1 VDIPLLIHV
10 GGSVVSFWVGLF
22 LGNRTAYHPST
33 RWLRLTFVLTGCYFL
48 LRAIESFP
56 DHHAQLLAQIQLALA
71 LVALA
76 CWYGWVIGVRG
87 MTRAEHR
94 ARWIYVALA
103 VGCALI
109 AARNL
114 VLSVI
119 IIGGYLAVTLGSVWF
134 RTWRLYRRET
144 ILPAQRAA
152 GTLLVATTIICISV
166 VTLAAVAWLQSTPS
180 EIAGMLVQAV
190 VTLAAVAWLQ
200 PTLAEVAGMLEQA
213 GEGMLCGGIALLGYG
228 ALIYT
233 RRHAGRNS
241 GRDYLVSG
249 LASLGIVTVYE
260 LILIAFH
267 NATRSVLTAEQALGL
282 GIILVPVLIATHF
295 GFDQLRDALDWLRF
309 DPSSRLLRSMMR
321 SFTRQIGTEK
331 PCDQVVRECLQTLVC
346 VADVSRSALF
356 WFEEDGARL
365 LASHGH
371 TPSYAPKQSDL
382 LAVRMQP
389 FDQCADYTHLLPL
402 RVARKQRGALL
413 LSSPGYGQWSPRER
427 EQLSTLGVLLAAY
440 IDHSHSEP
448 VTIPQRIH
456 RLEEQARD
464 VQQLHAALS
473 DVQPPPVVITT
484 LGRFDVQV
492 NGKPASY
499 RRMRIGRHMF
509 QGMLMYLVA
518 HTGRPVRRDV
528 LVEVALE
535 HRRGRKHEDD
545 LPDESHYISGLR
557 TTLQHWGMGDALE
570 VTAET
575 VTLKRHPSWTT
586 DTDQVLALSNS
597 ARQDIAQGRI
607 EAAVAALEEALS
619 FFHGDYLPQYDAPD
633 HRIDPEQRRW
643 ERERV
648 QIEKLLLRSYLR
660 LPDLSAR
667 QRAPD
672 IADAILSRNEDAPEM
687 VRLVLDVA
695 QRLQDHHLLQRCRS
709 VQG

>member
-1 VDIPLLIHV
+1 VDIPLFLHV

-94 ARWIYVALA
+94 ARWISVALA

-109 AARNL
+109 AALTL

-152 GTLLVATTIICISV
+152 GTLLVATTIICLSV

-180 EIAGMLVQAV
+180 EIAGMLV
-190 VTLAAVAWLQ
+190 
-200 PTLAEVAGMLEQA
+200 QA

-267 NATRSVLTAEQALGL
+267 NATRSVLTAEQTLVL

-331 PCDQVVRECLQTLVC
+331 PCDQVVRECLQTLAC

-356 WFEEDGARL
+356 WFEEDEARL
-365 LASHGH
+365 LASYGH

-382 LAVRMQP
+382 LALRMQP

-473 DVQPPPVVITT
+473 DVQPPLVVITT
-484 LGRFDVQV
+484 LGRFEVQV
-492 NGKPASY
+492 NGTSAQY

-597 ARQDIAQGRI
+597 AQQDIAQGRI

-648 QIEKLLLRSYLR
+648 QIEKRLLRCYLH

-672 IADAILSRNEDAPEM
+672 IADAILSRNEDDPEM

-695 QRLQDHHLLQRCRS
+695 QRLQDNRLLQRCHTLRE
-709 VQG
+709 

>member
-1 VDIPLLIHV
+1 MDIPLFLHV
-10 GGSVVSFWVGLF
+10 GGSIVSFWVGLF

-33 RWLRLTFVLTGCYFL
+33 RWLRWTFVFTGCYFF
-48 LRAIESFP
+48 LRAIESSLKP
-56 DHHAQLLAQIQLALA
+56 PVHHLMQAQLILA

-76 CWYGWVIGVRG
+76 CWRGWVIGVRG

-152 GTLLVATTIICISV
+152 GTLLVATTIICIS
-166 VTLAAVAWLQSTPS
+166 
-180 EIAGMLVQAV
+180 V

-331 PCDQVVRECLQTLVC
+331 PCDQVVRECLQTLAC

-356 WFEEDGARL
+356 WFEEGEARL
-365 LASHGH
+365 LASYGH
-371 TPSYAPKQSDL
+371 TSSYAPKQSDL

-389 FDQCADYTHLLPL
+389 FDQCADYAYLLPL

-413 LSSPGYGQWSPRER
+413 LSSPGYGQWSPHER

-440 IDHSHSEP
+440 IDHSRSEP

-473 DVQPPPVVITT
+473 DVQPPLVVITT

-518 HTGRPVRRDV
+518 HTGQPVRRDV

-545 LPDESHYISGLR
+545 SPDESHYISGLR

-597 ARQDIAQGRI
+597 ASQDIDIEQGRI
-607 EAAVAALEEALS
+607 DEAAVAALEEALRL
-619 FFHGDYLPQYDAPD
+619 FHGDYLPQYDAPD
-633 HRIDPEQRRW
+633 YRIDLEQRRW

-648 QIEKLLLRSYLR
+648 QIEKLLLRSYLS

-672 IADAILSRNEDAPEM
+672 ITDAILSRNEDDPEM

-695 QRLQDHHLLQRCRS
+695 QRLQDNRLLQRCHTL
-709 VQG
+709 QE

>member
-1 VDIPLLIHV
+1 VDIPLFLHV
-10 GGSVVSFWVGLF
+10 GGSIVSFWVGLF

-33 RWLRLTFVLTGCYFL
+33 RWLRLTFVFTGCYFL
-48 LRAIESFP
+48 LRAIESSLKP
-56 DHHAQLLAQIQLALA
+56 PVHHLMQAQLILA

-76 CWYGWVIGVRG
+76 CWRGWVIGVRG

-180 EIAGMLVQAV
+180 EIAGMLVQA
-190 VTLAAVAWLQ
+190 
-200 PTLAEVAGMLEQA
+200 

-267 NATRSVLTAEQALGL
+267 YVTPSVLTAEQTLVL

-331 PCDQVVRECLQTLVC
+331 PCDQVVRECLQTLAC

-356 WFEEDGARL
+356 WFEEDEARL
-365 LASHGH
+365 LASYGH

-382 LAVRMQP
+382 LALRMQP
-389 FDQCADYTHLLPL
+389 FDQCADYAYLLPL
-402 RVARKQRGALL
+402 WVARKQRGALL

-440 IDHSHSEP
+440 IDHSRSEP

-473 DVQPPPVVITT
+473 DVQPPLVVITT

-492 NGKPASY
+492 SGKPEPY

-518 HTGRPVRRDV
+518 HTGQPVRRDV

-545 LPDESHYISGLR
+545 SPDESHYISGLR

-607 EAAVAALEEALS
+607 EAAVAALEEALRL
-619 FFHGDYLPQYDAPD
+619 FHGDYLPQYDAPD
-633 HRIDPEQRRW
+633 YRIDPEQRRW

-648 QIEKLLLRSYLR
+648 QIAKLLLRSYLR

-672 IADAILSRNEDAPEM
+672 IADAILSRNEDDPEM

-695 QRLQDHHLLQRCRS
+695 QRLQDNRLLQRCHTL
-709 VQG
+709 QE

>member
-1 VDIPLLIHV
+1 MDIPLLIHV
-10 GGSVVSFWVGLF
+10 GGSVVGFWAGLF

-33 RWLRLTFVLTGCYFL
+33 RWLRLTFVFTGCSFL
-48 LRAIESFP
+48 LKAFEAFLYP
-56 DHHAQLLAQIQLALA
+56 PVPQLFVAQARLALA

-76 CWYGWVIGVRG
+76 FWHGWVIGVRG
-87 MTRAEHR
+87 ITRAEHR
-94 ARWIYVALA
+94 ARRVYVVLA
-103 VGCALI
+103 IAYALI
-109 AARNL
+109 AAL
-114 VLSVI
+114 APVPSYAST
-119 IIGGYLAVTLGSVWF
+119 IIGGYITVTLGSVWF

-166 VTLAAVAWLQSTPS
+166 VTLAAVAWLQPMLS
-180 EIAGMLVQAV
+180 EIAGMLD
-190 VTLAAVAWLQ
+190 
-200 PTLAEVAGMLEQA
+200 QA
-213 GEGMLCGGIALLGYG
+213 GKGMLCGGIALLGYR

-233 RRHAGRNS
+233 RRHTGRNS
-241 GRDYLVSG
+241 SRDYLVSG
-249 LASLGIVTVYE
+249 LASLGIVTMYE

-267 NATRSVLTAEQALGL
+267 YVTLSVLTAEQALAL

-309 DPSSRLLRSMMR
+309 DPSSRLMRSMMR

-331 PCDQVVRECLQTLVC
+331 PCDQVVRECLQTLAC

-356 WFEEDGARL
+356 WFEEGEARL
-365 LASHGH
+365 LASYGH

-382 LAVRMQP
+382 LALRMQP

-509 QGMLMYLVA
+509 LGMLMYLVA

-586 DTDQVLALSNS
+586 
-597 ARQDIAQGRI
+597 IPI
-607 EAAVAALEEALS
+607 
-619 FFHGDYLPQYDAPD
+619 
-633 HRIDPEQRRW
+633 
-643 ERERV
+643 
-648 QIEKLLLRSYLR
+648 
-660 LPDLSAR
+660 
-667 QRAPD
+667 
-672 IADAILSRNEDAPEM
+672 
-687 VRLVLDVA
+687 
-695 QRLQDHHLLQRCRS
+695 RCWR
-709 VQG
+709 

>member
-1 VDIPLLIHV
+1 VDIPLFLHV

-33 RWLRLTFVLTGCYFL
+33 RWLRLTFVLTGCSFL
-48 LRAIESFP
+48 LKAFEAFLYP
-56 DHHAQLLAQIQLALA
+56 PVPQLFVAQARLALA

-76 CWYGWVIGVRG
+76 FWHGWVIGVRG
-87 MTRAEHR
+87 ITRAEHR
-94 ARWIYVALA
+94 ARRVYVVLA
-103 VGCALI
+103 IAYALI
-109 AARNL
+109 AAL
-114 VLSVI
+114 APVPSYAST
-119 IIGGYLAVTLGSVWF
+119 IIGGYITVTLGSVWF
-134 RTWRLYRRET
+134 MTWRLYRRET

-152 GTLLVATTIICISV
+152 GTLLVATTIICIS
-166 VTLAAVAWLQSTPS
+166 
-180 EIAGMLVQAV
+180 V

-267 NATRSVLTAEQALGL
+267 YVTRSVLTAEQALGL

-331 PCDQVVRECLQTLVC
+331 PCDQVVRECLQTLAC

-389 FDQCADYTHLLPL
+389 FDQCADYAYLLPL
-402 RVARKQRGALL
+402 WVARKQRGALL

-440 IDHSHSEP
+440 IDHSRSEP

-473 DVQPPPVVITT
+473 DVQPPLVVITT

-492 NGKPASY
+492 SGKPEPY

-509 QGMLMYLVA
+509 LGMLMYLVA
-518 HTGRPVRRDV
+518 HTERPVRRDV

-545 LPDESHYISGLR
+545 SPDESHYISGLR

-597 ARQDIAQGRI
+597 ASQDIEQGRI
-607 EAAVAALEEALS
+607 EAAVAALEEALRL
-619 FFHGDYLPQYDAPD
+619 FHGDYLPQYDAPD
-633 HRIDPEQRRW
+633 YRIDPEQRRW

-672 IADAILSRNEDAPEM
+672 IADAILSRNEDDPEM

-695 QRLQDHHLLQRCRS
+695 QRLQDNRLLQRCHTLRE
-709 VQG
+709 

>member
-10 GGSVVSFWVGLF
+10 GGSVVGFWAGLF

-33 RWLRLTFVLTGCYFL
+33 RWLRLTFVFTGCSFL
-48 LRAIESFP
+48 LKAFEAFLYP
-56 DHHAQLLAQIQLALA
+56 PVPQLFVAQARLALA

-76 CWYGWVIGVRG
+76 FWHGWVIGVRG
-87 MTRAEHR
+87 ITRAEHR
-94 ARWIYVALA
+94 ARRVYVVLA
-103 VGCALI
+103 IAYALI
-109 AARNL
+109 AAL
-114 VLSVI
+114 APVPSYAST
-119 IIGGYLAVTLGSVWF
+119 IIGGYITVTLGSVWF

-152 GTLLVATTIICISV
+152 GTLLVATTIICIS
-166 VTLAAVAWLQSTPS
+166 
-180 EIAGMLVQAV
+180 V

-267 NATRSVLTAEQALGL
+267 YVTPSVLTAEQALGL

-331 PCDQVVRECLQTLVC
+331 PCDQVVRECLQTLAC

-389 FDQCADYTHLLPL
+389 FDQCADYAYLLPL
-402 RVARKQRGALL
+402 WVARKQRGALL

-473 DVQPPPVVITT
+473 DVQPPLVVITT

-492 NGKPASY
+492 SGKPEPY

-518 HTGRPVRRDV
+518 HTGQPVRRDV

-545 LPDESHYISGLR
+545 SPDESHYISGLR

-597 ARQDIAQGRI
+597 ASQDIEQGRI
-607 EAAVAALEEALS
+607 DEAAVAALEEALRL
-619 FFHGDYLPQYDAPD
+619 FHGDYLPQYDAPD
-633 HRIDPEQRRW
+633 HRIDHEQRRW
-643 ERERV
+643 ERKRV
-648 QIEKLLLRSYLR
+648 QIEKLLLRSYLS

-672 IADAILSRNEDAPEM
+672 ITDAILSRNEDDPEM

-695 QRLQDHHLLQRCRS
+695 QRLQDNRLLQRCHTL
-709 VQG
+709 QE

>member
-33 RWLRLTFVLTGCYFL
+33 RWLRLTFVFTGCYFL
-48 LRAIESFP
+48 LRAIESSLKP
-56 DHHAQLLAQIQLALA
+56 PVHHLMQAQLITA

-76 CWYGWVIGVRG
+76 CWRGWVIGVRG

-94 ARWIYVALA
+94 ARWISIALA

-109 AARNL
+109 SALAL
-114 VLSVI
+114 VPSVI
-119 IIGGYLAVTLGSVWF
+119 ITGGYLAVTLGSVWF

-166 VTLAAVAWLQSTPS
+166 VTLAAVAWLQPTPS
-180 EIAGMLVQAV
+180 EIAGMLV
-190 VTLAAVAWLQ
+190 
-200 PTLAEVAGMLEQA
+200 QA

-331 PCDQVVRECLQTLVC
+331 PCDQVVRECLQTLAC

-389 FDQCADYTHLLPL
+389 FDQCADYAYLLPL
-402 RVARKQRGALL
+402 WVARKQRGALL

-427 EQLSTLGVLLAAY
+427 EQLSTLGMLLAAY

-473 DVQPPPVVITT
+473 DVQPPLVVITT
-484 LGRFDVQV
+484 LGRFEVQV
-492 NGKPASY
+492 NGTSAQY

-597 ARQDIAQGRI
+597 AQQDIAQGRI

-633 HRIDPEQRRW
+633 YRIDHEQRRW

-648 QIEKLLLRSYLR
+648 QIEKFLLRSYLR

-667 QRAPD
+667 QHAPN
-672 IADAILSRNEDAPEM
+672 IADAILSRNEDDPEM

-695 QRLQDHHLLQRCRS
+695 QRLQDNHLLQRCRS

>member
-1 VDIPLLIHV
+1 VDIPLFLHV
-10 GGSVVSFWVGLF
+10 GGSIVSFWVGLF

-33 RWLRLTFVLTGCYFL
+33 RWLRWTFVFTGCYFF
-48 LRAIESFP
+48 LRAIESSLKP
-56 DHHAQLLAQIQLALA
+56 PVHHLMQAQLILA

-76 CWYGWVIGVRG
+76 FWHGWVIGVRG
-87 MTRAEHR
+87 ITRAEHR
-94 ARWIYVALA
+94 ARRVYVVLA
-103 VGCALI
+103 IAYALI
-109 AARNL
+109 AAL
-114 VLSVI
+114 APVPSYAST
-119 IIGGYLAVTLGSVWF
+119 IIGGYITVTLGSVWF
-134 RTWRLYRRET
+134 MTWRLYRRET

-166 VTLAAVAWLQSTPS
+166 VTLAAVAWLQ
-180 EIAGMLVQAV
+180 
-190 VTLAAVAWLQ
+190 
-200 PTLAEVAGMLEQA
+200 PTLAEVAGMLDQA

-331 PCDQVVRECLQTLVC
+331 PCDQVVRECLQTLAR

-356 WFEEDGARL
+356 WFEEGEARL
-365 LASHGH
+365 LASYGH
-371 TPSYAPKQSDL
+371 TSSYAPKQSDL

-389 FDQCADYTHLLPL
+389 FDQCADYAYLLPL

-413 LSSPGYGQWSPRER
+413 LSSPGYGQWSPHER

-440 IDHSHSEP
+440 IDHSRSEP

-518 HTGRPVRRDV
+518 HTGQPVRRDV

-557 TTLQHWGMGDALE
+557 TILQHWGMGDALD

-672 IADAILSRNEDAPEM
+672 IADAILSRNEDDPEM

>member
-1 VDIPLLIHV
+1 VDIPLFLHV
-10 GGSVVSFWVGLF
+10 GGSIVSFWVGLF

-33 RWLRLTFVLTGCYFL
+33 RWLRLTFVFTGCSFL
-48 LRAIESFP
+48 LKAFEAFLYP
-56 DHHAQLLAQIQLALA
+56 PVPQLFVAQARLALA

-76 CWYGWVIGVRG
+76 FWHGWVIGVRG
-87 MTRAEHR
+87 ITRAEHR
-94 ARWIYVALA
+94 ARRVYVVLA
-103 VGCALI
+103 IAYALI
-109 AARNL
+109 AAL
-114 VLSVI
+114 APVPSYAST
-119 IIGGYLAVTLGSVWF
+119 IIGGYITVTLGSVWF

-152 GTLLVATTIICISV
+152 GTLLVATTIICIS
-166 VTLAAVAWLQSTPS
+166 
-180 EIAGMLVQAV
+180 V

-267 NATRSVLTAEQALGL
+267 YVTPSVLTAEQALGL

-331 PCDQVVRECLQTLVC
+331 PCDQVVRECLQTLAC

-389 FDQCADYTHLLPL
+389 FDQCADYAYLLPL
-402 RVARKQRGALL
+402 WVARKQRGALL

-473 DVQPPPVVITT
+473 DVQPPLVVITT

-492 NGKPASY
+492 SGKPEPY

-518 HTGRPVRRDV
+518 HTGQPVRRDV

-545 LPDESHYISGLR
+545 SPDESHYISGLR

-597 ARQDIAQGRI
+597 ASQDIEQGRI
-607 EAAVAALEEALS
+607 EAAVAALEEALRL
-619 FFHGDYLPQYDAPD
+619 FHGDYLPQYDAPD
-633 HRIDPEQRRW
+633 YRIDLEQRRW
-643 ERERV
+643 ERKRV
-648 QIEKLLLRSYLR
+648 QIEKLLLRSYLS

-672 IADAILSRNEDAPEM
+672 ITDAILSRNEDDPEM

-695 QRLQDHHLLQRCRS
+695 QRLQDNRLLQRCHTL
-709 VQG
+709 QE

>member
-1 VDIPLLIHV
+1 MDIPLFLHV
-10 GGSVVSFWVGLF
+10 GGSIVSFWVGLF

-33 RWLRLTFVLTGCYFL
+33 RWLRWTFVFTGCYFL
-48 LRAIESFP
+48 LRAIEPFLN
-56 DHHAQLLAQIQLALA
+56 HHAQLLAQIQLALA

-76 CWYGWVIGVRG
+76 CWRGWVIGVRG

-94 ARWIYVALA
+94 ARWISIALA

-109 AARNL
+109 AALTL
-114 VLSVI
+114 VPSVI

-166 VTLAAVAWLQSTPS
+166 VTLAAVAWLQPMLAES
-180 EIAGMLVQAV
+180 AGMLV
-190 VTLAAVAWLQ
+190 
-200 PTLAEVAGMLEQA
+200 QA

-267 NATRSVLTAEQALGL
+267 YVTPSVLTAEQTLVL

-331 PCDQVVRECLQTLVC
+331 PCDQVVRECLQTLAC

-356 WFEEDGARL
+356 WFEEDEARL
-365 LASHGH
+365 LASYGH
-371 TPSYAPKQSDL
+371 TPSYAPKQRDL
-382 LAVRMQP
+382 LALRMQP

-473 DVQPPPVVITT
+473 DVQPPLVVITT
-484 LGRFDVQV
+484 LGRFDVQL

-597 ARQDIAQGRI
+597 ARQDIAQGRT

-633 HRIDPEQRRW
+633 HRIDHEQRRW

-648 QIEKLLLRSYLR
+648 QIEKRLLRSYLR

-672 IADAILSRNEDAPEM
+672 IADAILSRNEDDPEM

-695 QRLQDHHLLQRCRS
+695 QRLRDNHLLQRCRS

>member
-1 VDIPLLIHV
+1 MDIPLLIHV
-10 GGSVVSFWVGLF
+10 GGSVVGFWAGLF

-33 RWLRLTFVLTGCYFL
+33 RLLRLTFVLTGCYFL
-48 LRAIESFP
+48 FKAVESFP
-56 DHHAQLLAQIQLALA
+56 SPPVQLLAQIQLTLA

-76 CWYGWVIGVRG
+76 CWCGWVIGLRGITRVEHWVR
-87 MTRAEHR
+87 RVY
-94 ARWIYVALA
+94 IILA
-103 VGCALI
+103 IGCALI
-109 AARNL
+109 STLAL
-114 VLSVI
+114 VPSVI
-119 IIGGYLAVTLGSVWF
+119 ITGGYLAVTLGSVWF

-166 VTLAAVAWLQSTPS
+166 VTLAAVAWLQPMLS
-180 EIAGMLVQAV
+180 EIAGMLD
-190 VTLAAVAWLQ
+190 
-200 PTLAEVAGMLEQA
+200 QA
-213 GEGMLCGGIALLGYG
+213 GKGMLCGGIALLGYR

-249 LASLGIVTVYE
+249 LASLGIVTMYE

-267 NATRSVLTAEQALGL
+267 YVTLSVLTAEQALAL

-309 DPSSRLLRSMMR
+309 DPSSRLMRSMMR

-331 PCDQVVRECLQTLVC
+331 PCDQVVRECLQTLAC

-356 WFEEDGARL
+356 WFEEGEARL
-365 LASHGH
+365 LASYGH
-371 TPSYAPKQSDL
+371 TSSYAPKQSDL

-389 FDQCADYTHLLPL
+389 FDQCADYAYLLPL

-413 LSSPGYGQWSPRER
+413 LSSPGYGQWSPHER

-440 IDHSHSEP
+440 IDHSRSEP

-473 DVQPPPVVITT
+473 DVQPPLVVITT

-492 NGKPASY
+492 NGKPAQY

-518 HTGRPVRRDV
+518 HTGQPVRRDV

-557 TTLQHWGMGDALE
+557 TILQHWGMGDALD
-570 VTAET
+570 VNAET

-597 ARQDIAQGRI
+597 ASQDIEQGRI
-607 EAAVAALEEALS
+607 DEAAVAALEEALRL
-619 FFHGDYLPQYDAPD
+619 FHGDYLPQYDAPD
-633 HRIDPEQRRW
+633 HRIDHEQRRW
-643 ERERV
+643 ERKRV
-648 QIEKLLLRSYLR
+648 QIEKLLLRSYLS

-672 IADAILSRNEDAPEM
+672 ITDAILSRNEDDPEM

-695 QRLQDHHLLQRCRS
+695 QRLQDNRLLQRCHTL
-709 VQG
+709 QE

>member
-1 VDIPLLIHV
+1 VDIPLFLHV

-33 RWLRLTFVLTGCYFL
+33 RWLRLTFVLTGCSFL
-48 LRAIESFP
+48 LKAFEAFLYP
-56 DHHAQLLAQIQLALA
+56 PVPQLFVAQARLALA

-76 CWYGWVIGVRG
+76 CWRGWVIGVRG

-94 ARWIYVALA
+94 ARWISVALA

-109 AARNL
+109 AALTL

-152 GTLLVATTIICISV
+152 GTLLVATTIICIS
-166 VTLAAVAWLQSTPS
+166 
-180 EIAGMLVQAV
+180 V

-331 PCDQVVRECLQTLVC
+331 PCDQVVRECLQTLAR

-356 WFEEDGARL
+356 WFEEGEARL
-365 LASHGH
+365 LASYGH
-371 TPSYAPKQSDL
+371 TSSYAPKQSDL

-389 FDQCADYTHLLPL
+389 FDQCADYAYLLPL

-413 LSSPGYGQWSPRER
+413 LSSPGYGQWSPHER

-440 IDHSHSEP
+440 IDHSRSEP

-518 HTGRPVRRDV
+518 HTGQPVRRDV

-557 TTLQHWGMGDALE
+557 TILQHWGMGDALD

-648 QIEKLLLRSYLR
+648 QIEKRLLRCYLH

-672 IADAILSRNEDAPEM
+672 IADAILSRNEDDPEM

-695 QRLQDHHLLQRCRS
+695 QRLQDNRLLQRCHTLRE
-709 VQG
+709 

>member
-48 LRAIESFP
+48 LRAIESSLKSP
-56 DHHAQLLAQIQLALA
+56 AHHLMQAQLMPA

-76 CWYGWVIGVRG
+76 CWRGWVIGVRG

-94 ARWIYVALA
+94 ARWIYVVLAIGYALIPALA
-103 VGCALI
+103 
-109 AARNL
+109 L
-114 VLSVI
+114 VPSYASI
-119 IIGGYLAVTLGSVWF
+119 IIGGYITVMLGSVWF

-180 EIAGMLVQAV
+180 EIAGMLVQA
-190 VTLAAVAWLQ
+190 
-200 PTLAEVAGMLEQA
+200 

-267 NATRSVLTAEQALGL
+267 YVTRSVLTAEQALAL

-331 PCDQVVRECLQTLVC
+331 PCDQVVRECLQTLAC

-356 WFEEDGARL
+356 WFEEDEARL
-365 LASHGH
+365 LASYGH

-389 FDQCADYTHLLPL
+389 FDQCADYTYLLPL

-427 EQLSTLGVLLAAY
+427 EQLSTLGMLLAAY

-473 DVQPPPVVITT
+473 DVQPPLVVITT
-484 LGRFDVQV
+484 LGRFDVQL

-509 QGMLMYLVA
+509 LGMLMYLVA

-597 ARQDIAQGRI
+597 ARQDIAQGRT

-633 HRIDPEQRRW
+633 HRIDHEQRRW

-648 QIEKLLLRSYLR
+648 QIEKRLLRSYLR

-667 QRAPD
+667 QHAPD
-672 IADAILSRNEDAPEM
+672 IADAILSRNEDDPEM

-695 QRLQDHHLLQRCRS
+695 QRLRDNHLLQRCRS

>member
-48 LRAIESFP
+48 LRAIESSLKSP
-56 DHHAQLLAQIQLALA
+56 AHHLMQAQLMPA

-76 CWYGWVIGVRG
+76 CWRGWVIGVRG

-94 ARWIYVALA
+94 ARWIYVVLAIGYALIPALA
-103 VGCALI
+103 
-109 AARNL
+109 L
-114 VLSVI
+114 VPSYASI
-119 IIGGYLAVTLGSVWF
+119 IIGGYITVMLGSVWF

-180 EIAGMLVQAV
+180 EIAGMLVQA
-190 VTLAAVAWLQ
+190 
-200 PTLAEVAGMLEQA
+200 

-267 NATRSVLTAEQALGL
+267 YVTRSVLTAEQALAL

-331 PCDQVVRECLQTLVC
+331 PCDQVVRECLQTLAC

-356 WFEEDGARL
+356 WFEEDEARL
-365 LASHGH
+365 LASYGH

-389 FDQCADYTHLLPL
+389 FDQCADYTYLLPL

-427 EQLSTLGVLLAAY
+427 EQLSTLGMLLAAY

-473 DVQPPPVVITT
+473 DVQPPLVVITT
-484 LGRFDVQV
+484 LGRFEVQV
-492 NGKPASY
+492 NGTSAQY

-597 ARQDIAQGRI
+597 AQQDIAQGRI

-633 HRIDPEQRRW
+633 YRIDHEQRRW

-648 QIEKLLLRSYLR
+648 QIEKFLLRSYLR

-672 IADAILSRNEDAPEM
+672 IADAILSRNEDDPEM

>member
-1 VDIPLLIHV
+1 VDIPLFLHV
-10 GGSVVSFWVGLF
+10 GGSIVSFWVGLF

-33 RWLRLTFVLTGCYFL
+33 RWLRLTFVFTGCYFL
-48 LRAIESFP
+48 LRAIESSLKP
-56 DHHAQLLAQIQLALA
+56 PVHHLMQAQLITA

-76 CWYGWVIGVRG
+76 CWRGWVIGVRG

-94 ARWIYVALA
+94 ARWISIALA

-109 AARNL
+109 SALAL

-119 IIGGYLAVTLGSVWF
+119 ITGGYLAVTLGSVWF

-166 VTLAAVAWLQSTPS
+166 VTLAAVAWLQPTPS
-180 EIAGMLVQAV
+180 ENAGMLD
-190 VTLAAVAWLQ
+190 
-200 PTLAEVAGMLEQA
+200 QA

-389 FDQCADYTHLLPL
+389 FDQCADYAYLLPL

-413 LSSPGYGQWSPRER
+413 LSSPGYGQWSPHER

-440 IDHSHSEP
+440 IDHSRSEP

-518 HTGRPVRRDV
+518 HTGQPVRRDV

-557 TTLQHWGMGDALE
+557 TTLQHWGMGDALD

-586 DTDQVLALSNS
+586 DTDQVLTLSNS

-672 IADAILSRNEDAPEM
+672 IADAILSRNEDDPEM

-695 QRLQDHHLLQRCRS
+695 QRLQDNRLLQRCHTLRE
-709 VQG
+709 

>member
-87 MTRAEHR
+87 ITRAERR
-94 ARWIYVALA
+94 ARWISIALA

-109 AARNL
+109 AALTL
-114 VLSVI
+114 VPSVI
-119 IIGGYLAVTLGSVWF
+119 IIGGYLAVTLASVWF

-180 EIAGMLVQAV
+180 EIAGMLVQA
-190 VTLAAVAWLQ
+190 
-200 PTLAEVAGMLEQA
+200 

-267 NATRSVLTAEQALGL
+267 YVTRSVLTAEQALAL

-331 PCDQVVRECLQTLVC
+331 PCDQVVRECLQTLAC

-356 WFEEDGARL
+356 WFEEDEARL
-365 LASHGH
+365 LASYGH

-389 FDQCADYTHLLPL
+389 FDQCADYTYLLPL

-427 EQLSTLGVLLAAY
+427 EQLSTLGMLLAAY

-473 DVQPPPVVITT
+473 DVQPPLVVITT
-484 LGRFDVQV
+484 LGRFEVQV
-492 NGKPASY
+492 NGTSAQY

-597 ARQDIAQGRI
+597 AQQDIAQGRI

-633 HRIDPEQRRW
+633 YRIDHEQRRW

-648 QIEKLLLRSYLR
+648 QIEKFLLRSYLR

-667 QRAPD
+667 QHAPN
-672 IADAILSRNEDAPEM
+672 IADAILSRNEDDPEM

-695 QRLQDHHLLQRCRS
+695 QRLQDNHLLQRCRS

>member
-87 MTRAEHR
+87 ITRAERR
-94 ARWIYVALA
+94 ARWISIALA

-109 AARNL
+109 AALTL
-114 VLSVI
+114 VPSVI
-119 IIGGYLAVTLGSVWF
+119 IIGGYLAVTLASVWF

-152 GTLLVATTIICISV
+152 GTLLVATTIICLSV

-180 EIAGMLVQAV
+180 EIAGMLV
-190 VTLAAVAWLQ
+190 
-200 PTLAEVAGMLEQA
+200 QA

-267 NATRSVLTAEQALGL
+267 YVTRSVLTAEQALAL

-331 PCDQVVRECLQTLVC
+331 PCDQVVRECLQTLAC

-356 WFEEDGARL
+356 WFEEDEARL
-365 LASHGH
+365 LASYGH

-382 LAVRMQP
+382 LAPRMQP

-473 DVQPPPVVITT
+473 DVQPPLVVITT
-484 LGRFDVQV
+484 LGRFDVQL

-509 QGMLMYLVA
+509 LGMLMYLVA

-597 ARQDIAQGRI
+597 AQQDIAQGRI

-633 HRIDPEQRRW
+633 YRIDHEQRRW

-648 QIEKLLLRSYLR
+648 QIEKFLLRSYLR

-667 QRAPD
+667 QHAPN
-672 IADAILSRNEDAPEM
+672 IADAILSRNEDDPEM

-695 QRLQDHHLLQRCRS
+695 QRLRDNHLLQRCRS

>member
-48 LRAIESFP
+48 LRAIESSLKSP
-56 DHHAQLLAQIQLALA
+56 AHHLMQAQLMPA

-76 CWYGWVIGVRG
+76 CWRGWVIGVRG

-94 ARWIYVALA
+94 ARWIYVVLAIGYALIPALA
-103 VGCALI
+103 
-109 AARNL
+109 L
-114 VLSVI
+114 VPSYASI
-119 IIGGYLAVTLGSVWF
+119 IIGGYITVMLGSVWF

-180 EIAGMLVQAV
+180 EIAGMLVQA
-190 VTLAAVAWLQ
+190 
-200 PTLAEVAGMLEQA
+200 

-267 NATRSVLTAEQALGL
+267 YVTRSVLTAEQALAL

-331 PCDQVVRECLQTLVC
+331 PCDQVVRECLQTLAC

-356 WFEEDGARL
+356 WFEEDEARL
-365 LASHGH
+365 LASYGH

-389 FDQCADYTHLLPL
+389 FDQCADYTYLLPL

-427 EQLSTLGVLLAAY
+427 EQLSTLGMLLAAY

-597 ARQDIAQGRI
+597 AQQDIAQGRI

-633 HRIDPEQRRW
+633 YRIDHEQRRW

-648 QIEKLLLRSYLR
+648 QIEKFLLRSYLR

-667 QRAPD
+667 QHAPN
-672 IADAILSRNEDAPEM
+672 IADAILSRNEDDPEM

-695 QRLQDHHLLQRCRS
+695 QRLQDNHLLQRCRS

>member
-1 VDIPLLIHV
+1 VDIPLFLHV
-10 GGSVVSFWVGLF
+10 GGSIVSFWVGLF

-33 RWLRLTFVLTGCYFL
+33 RWLRWTFVFTGCYFF
-48 LRAIESFP
+48 LRAIESSLKP
-56 DHHAQLLAQIQLALA
+56 PVHHLMQAQLILA

-76 CWYGWVIGVRG
+76 CWRGWVIGVRG

-94 ARWIYVALA
+94 ARRVYVVLA
-103 VGCALI
+103 IAYALI
-109 AARNL
+109 AAL
-114 VLSVI
+114 APVPSYAST
-119 IIGGYLAVTLGSVWF
+119 IIGGYITVTLGSVWF
-134 RTWRLYRRET
+134 MTWRLYRRET

-152 GTLLVATTIICISV
+152 GTLLVATTIICIS
-166 VTLAAVAWLQSTPS
+166 
-180 EIAGMLVQAV
+180 V

-331 PCDQVVRECLQTLVC
+331 PCDQVVRECLQTLAC

-371 TPSYAPKQSDL
+371 PPSYAPKQSDL

-389 FDQCADYTHLLPL
+389 FDQCADYAYLLPL
-402 RVARKQRGALL
+402 WVARKQRGALL

-440 IDHSHSEP
+440 IDHSRSEP

-473 DVQPPPVVITT
+473 DVQPPLVVITT

-492 NGKPASY
+492 SGKPEPY

-633 HRIDPEQRRW
+633 HRIDHEQRRW

-672 IADAILSRNEDAPEM
+672 IADAILSRNEDDPEM

-695 QRLQDHHLLQRCRS
+695 QRLQDNHLLQRCRS

>member
-1 VDIPLLIHV
+1 VDIPLFLHV
-10 GGSVVSFWVGLF
+10 GGSIVSFWVGLF

-33 RWLRLTFVLTGCYFL
+33 RWLRWTFVFTGCYFL
-48 LRAIESFP
+48 LRAIESSLKP
-56 DHHAQLLAQIQLALA
+56 PVHHLMQAQLIPA

-76 CWYGWVIGVRG
+76 CWRGWVIGVRG

-180 EIAGMLVQAV
+180 EIAGMLD
-190 VTLAAVAWLQ
+190 
-200 PTLAEVAGMLEQA
+200 QA

-267 NATRSVLTAEQALGL
+267 YVTQSVLTAEQALAL

-331 PCDQVVRECLQTLVC
+331 PCDQVVRECLQTLAC

-356 WFEEDGARL
+356 WFEEDEARL
-365 LASHGH
+365 LASYGH

-382 LAVRMQP
+382 LALRMQP

-607 EAAVAALEEALS
+607 EAAVAALEEALRL
-619 FFHGDYLPQYDAPD
+619 FHGDYLPQYDAPD
-633 HRIDPEQRRW
+633 YRIDPEQRRW

-672 IADAILSRNEDAPEM
+672 IADAILSRNEDDPEM

>member
-1 VDIPLLIHV
+1 MDIPLFLHV

-33 RWLRLTFVLTGCYFL
+33 RWLRLTFVLTGCSFVLKAFEAFL
-48 LRAIESFP
+48 HPPVPQLFV
-56 DHHAQLLAQIQLALA
+56 AQARLALA

-94 ARWIYVALA
+94 ARWIHIALA
-103 VGCALI
+103 GGCALI
-109 AARNL
+109 SALAP
-114 VLSVI
+114 VPSVI

-152 GTLLVATTIICISV
+152 GTLLVATTIICLS
-166 VTLAAVAWLQSTPS
+166 
-180 EIAGMLVQAV
+180 V

-200 PTLAEVAGMLEQA
+200 PTPAGVAGMLEQA

-309 DPSSRLLRSMMR
+309 DRSSRLLRSMMR

-331 PCDQVVRECLQTLVC
+331 PCDQVVRECLQTLAR

-356 WFEEDGARL
+356 WFEEGEARL
-365 LASHGH
+365 LASYGH

-389 FDQCADYTHLLPL
+389 FDQCADYAYLLPL

-413 LSSPGYGQWSPRER
+413 LSGPGYGQWSPHER

-440 IDHSHSEP
+440 IDHSRSEP

-473 DVQPPPVVITT
+473 DVQPPLVVITT
-484 LGRFDVQV
+484 LGRFEVQV
-492 NGKPASY
+492 NGKSAQY

-518 HTGRPVRRDV
+518 HTGQPVRRDV

-545 LPDESHYISGLR
+545 SPDESHYISGLR
-557 TTLQHWGMGDALE
+557 TTLQHWGMGDALD

-575 VTLKRHPSWTT
+575 VTLKRHPSWMT

-648 QIEKLLLRSYLR
+648 QIEKRLLRCYLH

-672 IADAILSRNEDAPEM
+672 IADAILSRNEDDPEM

-695 QRLQDHHLLQRCRS
+695 QRLQDHRLLQRCHTVRE
-709 VQG
+709 

>member
-1 VDIPLLIHV
+1 MDIPLFLHV

-33 RWLRLTFVLTGCYFL
+33 RWLRLTFVLTGCHFL
-48 LRAIESFP
+48 LRAFEAFLRP
-56 DHHAQLLAQIQLALA
+56 PVLQLFVAQARLALA

-76 CWYGWVIGVRG
+76 FWHGWVIGVRG
-87 MTRAEHR
+87 ITRAEHR
-94 ARWIYVALA
+94 ARWIHIALA
-103 VGCALI
+103 GGCALI
-109 AARNL
+109 SALAP
-114 VLSVI
+114 VPSVI

-152 GTLLVATTIICISV
+152 GTLLVATTIICLSV
-166 VTLAAVAWLQSTPS
+166 VTLAV
-180 EIAGMLVQAV
+180 
-190 VTLAAVAWLQ
+190 VAWLQ

-309 DPSSRLLRSMMR
+309 DRSSRLLRSMMR

-331 PCDQVVRECLQTLVC
+331 PCDQVVRECLQTLAR

-356 WFEEDGARL
+356 WFEEGEARL
-365 LASHGH
+365 LASYGH

-389 FDQCADYTHLLPL
+389 FDQCADYAYLLPL

-413 LSSPGYGQWSPRER
+413 LSGPGYGQWSPRER

-440 IDHSHSEP
+440 IDHSRSEP

-464 VQQLHAALS
+464 VLQLHAALS
-473 DVQPPPVVITT
+473 DVQPPLVVITT

-518 HTGRPVRRDV
+518 HTERPVRRDV

-557 TTLQHWGMGDALE
+557 TTLQHWGMGDALD

-575 VTLKRHPSWTT
+575 VMLKRHPSWTT
-586 DTDQVLALSNS
+586 DTDQVLTLSNS

-648 QIEKLLLRSYLR
+648 QIEKRLLRCYLH

-672 IADAILSRNEDAPEM
+672 IADAILSRNEDDPEV

-695 QRLQDHHLLQRCRS
+695 QRLQDHHLLQRCHTLRE
-709 VQG
+709 

>member
-1 VDIPLLIHV
+1 VDIPLFLHV
-10 GGSVVSFWVGLF
+10 GGSIVSFWVGLF

-33 RWLRLTFVLTGCYFL
+33 RWLRLTFVFTGCYFL
-48 LRAIESFP
+48 LRAIESSLEP
-56 DHHAQLLAQIQLALA
+56 PVHHLTQAQLILA

-76 CWYGWVIGVRG
+76 CWRGWVIGVRG

-94 ARWIYVALA
+94 ARWISVALA

-109 AARNL
+109 AALTL

-200 PTLAEVAGMLEQA
+200 STPSEIAGMLVQA

-267 NATRSVLTAEQALGL
+267 NATRSVLTAEQTLVL

-331 PCDQVVRECLQTLVC
+331 PCDQVVRECLQTLAC

-356 WFEEDGARL
+356 WFEEDEARL
-365 LASHGH
+365 LASYGH

-382 LAVRMQP
+382 LALRMQP

-464 VQQLHAALS
+464 VQQTARRIERCATAPGGHNDAGPLRCSGQRETGAVPAYAHWAAYVS
-473 DVQPPPVVITT
+473 
-484 LGRFDVQV
+484 
-492 NGKPASY
+492 
-499 RRMRIGRHMF
+499 
-509 QGMLMYLVA
+509 
-518 HTGRPVRRDV
+518 
-528 LVEVALE
+528 
-535 HRRGRKHEDD
+535 
-545 LPDESHYISGLR
+545 
-557 TTLQHWGMGDALE
+557 GDAD
-570 VTAET
+570 VSRRSHRAS
-575 VTLKRHPSWTT
+575 R
-586 DTDQVLALSNS
+586 S
-597 ARQDIAQGRI
+597 A
-607 EAAVAALEEALS
+607 
-619 FFHGDYLPQYDAPD
+619 
-633 HRIDPEQRRW
+633 
-643 ERERV
+643 
-648 QIEKLLLRSYLR
+648 
-660 LPDLSAR
+660 
-667 QRAPD
+667 
-672 IADAILSRNEDAPEM
+672 
-687 VRLVLDVA
+687 
-695 QRLQDHHLLQRCRS
+695 
-709 VQG
+709 

>member
-1 VDIPLLIHV
+1 VDIPLFLHV
-10 GGSVVSFWVGLF
+10 GGSIVSFWVGLF

-33 RWLRLTFVLTGCYFL
+33 RWLRWTFVFTGCYFF
-48 LRAIESFP
+48 LRAIESSLKP
-56 DHHAQLLAQIQLALA
+56 PVHHLMQAQLILA

-76 CWYGWVIGVRG
+76 CWRGWVIGVRG

-94 ARWIYVALA
+94 ARRVYVVLA
-103 VGCALI
+103 IAYALI
-109 AARNL
+109 AAL
-114 VLSVI
+114 APVPSYAST
-119 IIGGYLAVTLGSVWF
+119 IIGGYITVTLGSVWF
-134 RTWRLYRRET
+134 MTWRLYRRET

-152 GTLLVATTIICISV
+152 GTLLVATTIICIS
-166 VTLAAVAWLQSTPS
+166 
-180 EIAGMLVQAV
+180 V

-331 PCDQVVRECLQTLVC
+331 PCDQVVRECLQTLAC

-356 WFEEDGARL
+356 WFEEDEARL
-365 LASHGH
+365 LASYGH

-382 LAVRMQP
+382 LALRMQP

-648 QIEKLLLRSYLR
+648 QIEKRLLRCYLH

-672 IADAILSRNEDAPEM
+672 IADAILSRNEDDPEM

-695 QRLQDHHLLQRCRS
+695 QRLQDNRLLQRCRS

>member
-1 VDIPLLIHV
+1 MDIPLFLHV
-10 GGSVVSFWVGLF
+10 GGSIVSFWVGLF

-33 RWLRLTFVLTGCYFL
+33 RWLRWTFVFTGCYFL
-48 LRAIESFP
+48 LRAIESFLDP
-56 DHHAQLLAQIQLALA
+56 HAQLLAQIQLALA

-76 CWYGWVIGVRG
+76 CWRGWVIGVRG

-94 ARWIYVALA
+94 ARWISIALA

-109 AARNL
+109 AALTL
-114 VLSVI
+114 VPSVI

-180 EIAGMLVQAV
+180 EIAGMLVQA
-190 VTLAAVAWLQ
+190 
-200 PTLAEVAGMLEQA
+200 

-267 NATRSVLTAEQALGL
+267 YVTPSVLTAEQTLVL

-331 PCDQVVRECLQTLVC
+331 PCDQVVRECLQTLAC

-356 WFEEDGARL
+356 WFEEDEARL
-365 LASHGH
+365 LASYGH

-382 LAVRMQP
+382 LALRMQP

-557 TTLQHWGMGDALE
+557 TTLQHWGMGDALD

-672 IADAILSRNEDAPEM
+672 IADAILSRNEDDPEM

-695 QRLQDHHLLQRCRS
+695 QRLRDHHLLQRCRS

>member
-1 VDIPLLIHV
+1 MDIPLLIHV

-56 DHHAQLLAQIQLALA
+56 DPPAQLLAQIQLTLA

-76 CWYGWVIGVRG
+76 CWRGWVVGVRG

-94 ARWIYVALA
+94 VRRVYVVLA
-103 VGCALI
+103 IAYALI
-109 AARNL
+109 AAL
-114 VLSVI
+114 APVPSYAST
-119 IIGGYLAVTLGSVWF
+119 IIGGYITVTLGSVWS

-166 VTLAAVAWLQSTPS
+166 VTLAAVAWLQSTLAGV
-180 EIAGMLVQAV
+180 AGMLV
-190 VTLAAVAWLQ
+190 
-200 PTLAEVAGMLEQA
+200 QA

-331 PCDQVVRECLQTLVC
+331 PCDQVVRECLQTLAC

-356 WFEEDGARL
+356 WFEEDEARL
-365 LASHGH
+365 LASYGH

-382 LAVRMQP
+382 LALRMQP
-389 FDQCADYTHLLPL
+389 FDQCTDYAYLLPL

-427 EQLSTLGVLLAAY
+427 EQLSTLGMLLAAY

-473 DVQPPPVVITT
+473 DVQPPLVVITT
-484 LGRFDVQV
+484 LGRFEVQV
-492 NGKPASY
+492 NGKSAQY

-633 HRIDPEQRRW
+633 YRIDHEQRRW

-648 QIEKLLLRSYLR
+648 QIEKFLLRSYLR

-667 QRAPD
+667 QHAPN
-672 IADAILSRNEDAPEM
+672 IADAILSRNEDDPEM

-695 QRLQDHHLLQRCRS
+695 QRLQDNHLLQRCRS

>member
-1 VDIPLLIHV
+1 MDIPLFLHV
-10 GGSVVSFWVGLF
+10 GGSIVSFWVGLF

-33 RWLRLTFVLTGCYFL
+33 RWLRWTFVFTGCYFF
-48 LRAIESFP
+48 LRAIESSLKP
-56 DHHAQLLAQIQLALA
+56 PVHHLMQAQLILA

-76 CWYGWVIGVRG
+76 CWRGWVIGVRG

-152 GTLLVATTIICISV
+152 GTLLVATTIICIS
-166 VTLAAVAWLQSTPS
+166 
-180 EIAGMLVQAV
+180 V

-389 FDQCADYTHLLPL
+389 FDQCADYAYLLPL
-402 RVARKQRGALL
+402 WVARKQRGALL

-456 RLEEQARD
+456 RLEEQAHD

-473 DVQPPPVVITT
+473 DVQPPLVVITT

-492 NGKPASY
+492 NGKPAQY

-509 QGMLMYLVA
+509 LGMLMYLVA
-518 HTGRPVRRDV
+518 HTGQPVRRDV

-557 TTLQHWGMGDALE
+557 TILQHWGMGDALD

-607 EAAVAALEEALS
+607 EAAVAALEEALRL
-619 FFHGDYLPQYDAPD
+619 FHGDYLPQYDAPD
-633 HRIDPEQRRW
+633 HRIDHEQRRW
-643 ERERV
+643 ERKRV
-648 QIEKLLLRSYLR
+648 QIEKLLLRSYLS

-672 IADAILSRNEDAPEM
+672 ITDAILSRNEDDPEM

-695 QRLQDHHLLQRCRS
+695 QRLQDNRLLQRCHTL
-709 VQG
+709 QE

>member
-1 VDIPLLIHV
+1 MDIPLFLHV

-33 RWLRLTFVLTGCYFL
+33 RWLRLTFVLTGCHFL
-48 LRAIESFP
+48 LRAFEAFLRP
-56 DHHAQLLAQIQLALA
+56 PVLQLFVAQARLALA

-76 CWYGWVIGVRG
+76 FWHGWVIGVRG
-87 MTRAEHR
+87 ITRAEHR
-94 ARWIYVALA
+94 ARRVYVVLA
-103 VGCALI
+103 IAYALI
-109 AARNL
+109 AAL
-114 VLSVI
+114 APVPSYAST
-119 IIGGYLAVTLGSVWF
+119 IIGGYITVTLGSVWF
-134 RTWRLYRRET
+134 MTWRLYRRET

-152 GTLLVATTIICISV
+152 GTLLVATTIICIS
-166 VTLAAVAWLQSTPS
+166 
-180 EIAGMLVQAV
+180 V

-309 DPSSRLLRSMMR
+309 DRSSRLLRSMMR

-331 PCDQVVRECLQTLVC
+331 PCDQVVRECLQTLAR

-356 WFEEDGARL
+356 WFEEGEARL
-365 LASHGH
+365 LASYGH

-389 FDQCADYTHLLPL
+389 FDQCADYAYLLPL

-413 LSSPGYGQWSPRER
+413 LSGPGYGQWSPRER

-440 IDHSHSEP
+440 IDHSRSEP

-456 RLEEQARD
+456 RLEEQAHD
-464 VQQLHAALS
+464 VQQLHAALN
-473 DVQPPPVVITT
+473 DVQPPLVVITT

-518 HTGRPVRRDV
+518 HTERPVRRDV

-557 TTLQHWGMGDALE
+557 TTLQHWGMGDALD

-575 VTLKRHPSWTT
+575 VMLKRHPSWTT

-648 QIEKLLLRSYLR
+648 QIEKRLLRCYLH

-672 IADAILSRNEDAPEM
+672 IADAILSRNEDDPEV

-695 QRLQDHHLLQRCRS
+695 QRLQDNRLLQRCHTLRE
-709 VQG
+709 

>member
-1 VDIPLLIHV
+1 VDIPLFLHV
-10 GGSVVSFWVGLF
+10 GGSIVSFWVGLF

-33 RWLRLTFVLTGCYFL
+33 RWLRLTFVFTGCYFL
-48 LRAIESFP
+48 LRAIESSLKP
-56 DHHAQLLAQIQLALA
+56 PVHHLMQAQLIPA

-76 CWYGWVIGVRG
+76 CWRGWVIGVRG

-94 ARWIYVALA
+94 ARWISIALA

-109 AARNL
+109 AALTL
-114 VLSVI
+114 VPSVI
-119 IIGGYLAVTLGSVWF
+119 IIGGYLAVTLASVWF

-180 EIAGMLVQAV
+180 EITGMLV
-190 VTLAAVAWLQ
+190 
-200 PTLAEVAGMLEQA
+200 QA

-267 NATRSVLTAEQALGL
+267 YVTRSVLTAEQALAL

-331 PCDQVVRECLQTLVC
+331 PCDQVVRECLQTLAC

-356 WFEEDGARL
+356 WFEEDEARL
-365 LASHGH
+365 LASYGH

-382 LAVRMQP
+382 LAPRMQP

-473 DVQPPPVVITT
+473 DVQPPLVVITT
-484 LGRFDVQV
+484 LGRFDVQL

-509 QGMLMYLVA
+509 LGMLMYLVA

-597 ARQDIAQGRI
+597 ASQDIEQGRI
-607 EAAVAALEEALS
+607 EAAVAALEEALRL
-619 FFHGDYLPQYDAPD
+619 FHGDYLPQYDAPD
-633 HRIDPEQRRW
+633 YRIDPEQRRW

-672 IADAILSRNEDAPEM
+672 IADAILSRNEDDPEM

>member
-94 ARWIYVALA
+94 ARWISVALA

-109 AARNL
+109 AALTL

-180 EIAGMLVQAV
+180 EIAGMLVQA
-190 VTLAAVAWLQ
+190 
-200 PTLAEVAGMLEQA
+200 

-267 NATRSVLTAEQALGL
+267 NATRSVLTAEQTLVL

-331 PCDQVVRECLQTLVC
+331 PCDQVVRECLQTLAC

-356 WFEEDGARL
+356 WFEEDEARL
-365 LASHGH
+365 LASYGH

-382 LAVRMQP
+382 LALRMQP

-473 DVQPPPVVITT
+473 DVQPPLVVITT
-484 LGRFDVQV
+484 LDRFDVQV

-648 QIEKLLLRSYLR
+648 QIEKRLLRCYLH

-672 IADAILSRNEDAPEM
+672 IADAILSRNEDDPEM

-695 QRLQDHHLLQRCRS
+695 QRLQDNRLLQRCHTLRE
-709 VQG
+709 